1 MGFQYSLESVL
12 QYKKK
17 VEDNKKE
24 KFIHANN
31 QFSDE
36 SSVLES
42 ICEHYN
48 ETLEQ
53 LSSKEAFL
61 ILEQKNYMAYI
72 TNLHQKM
79 ERQKIRISDCR
90 RKRDMARME
99 LENAQK
105 DRKIMENLE
114 EKELNRFKED
124 MKQREEKELNEMA
137 SISFIRRK
145 SEESKNGV

>member
-12 QYKKK
+12 EYKKK

-31 QFSDE
+31 RFSE
-36 SSVLES
+36 ETGVLES
-42 ICEHYN
+42 IREHYHD
-48 ETLEQ
+48 TLEQ
-53 LSSKEAFL
+53 LGAKEEFS
-61 ILEQKNYMAYI
+61 IHEQKNYMQYI
-72 TNLHQKM
+72 MNLHQKM
-79 ERQKIRISDCR
+79 EKQKIRISDCR
-90 RKRDMARME
+90 RRRDMARTE

-124 MKQREEKELNEMA
+124 MKKREEKELNEIA
-137 SISFIRRK
+137 SMGFVRQ
-145 SEESKNGV
+145 KNEKNKKD